1 MGFIRIK
8 NYRLGDTWVM
18 SYNVLGLGIISIRGY
33 LRFKVERDFRVSHKY
48 ALGRYGKMIIGFR
61 C

>member
-18 SYNVLGLGIISIRGY
+18 SYNFLGLGIIRIRGY
-33 LRFKVERDFRVSHKY
+33 CTLGLRFKVERDFRVSHKY
-48 ALGRYGKMIIGFR
+48 ALGSMGK
-61 C
+61 